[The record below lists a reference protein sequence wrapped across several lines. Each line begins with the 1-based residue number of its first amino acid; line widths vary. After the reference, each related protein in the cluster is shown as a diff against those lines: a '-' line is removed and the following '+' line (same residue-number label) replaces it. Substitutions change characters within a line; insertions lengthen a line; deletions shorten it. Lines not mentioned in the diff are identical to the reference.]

1 MSKTI
6 LKVKTV
12 IIDRILI
19 KPRSLIDIHTN
30 MDLKSIA
37 ILGLIKKDSL

>member
-6 LKVKTV
+6 LKVKIV
-12 IIDRILI
+12 IIDRKLK
-19 KPRSLIDIHTN
+19 KPRPLIDIHTN

-37 ILGLIKKDSL
+37 ILGLIKKGSL